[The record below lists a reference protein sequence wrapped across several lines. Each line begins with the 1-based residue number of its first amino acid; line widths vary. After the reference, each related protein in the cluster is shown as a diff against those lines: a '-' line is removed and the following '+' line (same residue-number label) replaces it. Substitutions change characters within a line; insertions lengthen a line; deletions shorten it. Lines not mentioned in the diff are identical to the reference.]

1 MKLFIK
7 YNKIRKKKKKNLTVK
22 TKKHKIKSESLKEIL
37 YFKTKKLQ
45 NVLKRDIIIMHVNC
59 G

>member
-1 MKLFIK
+1 MKFA
-7 YNKIRKKKKKNLTVK
+7 KKKKNLTVK

>member
-7 YNKIRKKKKKNLTVK
+7 YNKIRKKKKNLTVK

-37 YFKTKKLQ
+37 YFKTKKIA
-45 NVLKRDIIIMHVNC
+45 KC
-59 G
+59 FKT

>member
-7 YNKIRKKKKKNLTVK
+7 QNKVRKKKKKNLTVK